1 MEKISLFD
9 IDIIYNYVTQ
19 SFRNLSLDVKETQN
33 NDVKIFIDVMT
44 SPMFV
49 WRPGPLPIMA

>member
-33 NDVKIFIDVMT
+33 NNVKILIDVMT